1 MRSANVNDLT
11 TNILETTGIDSQIM
25 SMENGQ
31 EHWDNVTQ
39 LLEFCKEYGP
49 ATETDGLA
57 AMLDRITLMDQ
68 TKDKEH
74 QEPPITLCTLHKAQG
89 TKFPNVAIVGM
100 YEGSIPNGNADD
112 PRKKGASTT
121 PAADNLTLIRPRR
134 ARGRQTEPSRY
145 LDEISQLVE
154 II

>member
-1 MRSANVNDLT
+1 MT
-11 TNILETTGIDSQIM
+11 K
-25 SMENGQ
+25 
-31 EHWDNVTQ
+31 
-39 LLEFCKEYGP
+39 LLELYKEYGP
-49 ATETDGLA
+49 ATDLA

-74 QEPPITLCTLHKAQG
+74 QEPPTTLCTLHKAQG

-112 PRKKGASTT
+112 PEEETRLCYVRVT
-121 PAADNLTLIRPRR
+121 PEVDNLTLIRPRR

-145 LDEISQLVE
+145 LDEIS
-154 II
+154 